1 MDVKHTKFLLDNLS
15 KDVTLYSE
23 IYGPQ
28 ESVDILNEFNGF
40 VFGRL
45 QFCLSETMFMAFARF
60 MDPADTKIKGDHH
73 DNLSLKNLIKKYQLE
88 KDQSLLK
95 KYKEIEVMYKATNI
109 SNYRNKKLGHND
121 KNVKL
126 GYTKVEV
133 NITPNQAHE
142 LLSLMMAFVVEISI
156 KINKPISSQNTNSNN
171 VAAQQNSSIFLT
183 KLKSYN
189 KSIQPTANASAD

>member
-1 MDVKHTKFLLDNLS
+1 MDVKHTKFLLDDLS

-45 QFCLSETMFMAFARF
+45 QFCLSERMFMAFARL
-60 MDPADTKIKGDHH
+60 MDPADTKIKGGKYE
-73 DNLSLKNLIKKYQLE
+73 NLSLKNLIQKYQLE
-88 KDQSLLK
+88 KDPSLSKTYK
-95 KYKEIEVMYKATNI
+95 KIDTIYKATNI
-109 SNYRNKKLGHND
+109 SDYRNKKLGHND

-126 GYTKVEV
+126 GYTSSEV
-133 NITPNQAHE
+133 NITLDQAHE
-142 LLSLMMAFVVEISI
+142 LLSLMMIFVVEIST
-156 KINKPISSQNTNSNN
+156 KTSKPISSQNTNSNN
-171 VAAQQNSSIFLT
+171 VMAQENSPIFLN

-189 KSIQPTANASAD
+189 KASKRTK